1 MKVVFSSDDKRNDF
15 VSAGISHFPEPSA
28 WSCHVKNILKSYQN
42 NYFAHEKTLQ
52 QRTEAKTQC
61 LKINRKGLILRHHYK
76 RKNNGLNFHVSK
88 IELS

>member
-1 MKVVFSSDDKRNDF
+1 MKVVIKIHFLS
-15 VSAGISHFPEPSA
+15 VGISHFPEPSA

-52 QRTEAKTQC
+52 QRTEAKTRC